1 MCEIC
6 GESFLTENKL
16 SNHITQRHVHS
27 SASPSPNV
35 GSSSKR
41 RKLDVDS
48 DVRCPLCDYVDLDT
62 DRLQQHVNRM
72 HFDPGSPRRPGTVDF
87 PCPICPLAFDHCD
100 NLETHINEEHHD
112 IVSPQSVIIQCNM
125 RLLLL
130 LLFRLKVHLLFSFFR
145 VQDSHSQRIPLLENI
160 NEGCVICGMKN
171 FDSLRDLDAHIEQH
185 YRGNDLPMLYFIFM
199 ACLVLLFTL

>member
-1 MCEIC
+1 MFCFIWILPFFIYICKDVFQVQNMSLRSKTVCEIC

-16 SNHITQRHVHS
+16 SNHITERHVHS
-27 SASPSPNV
+27 STSPSPSV

-41 RKLDVDS
+41 RKLDSDS

-112 IVSPQSVIIQCNM
+112 IVSPQTVIYY
-125 RLLLL
+125 
-130 LLFRLKVHLLFSFFR
+130 
-145 VQDSHSQRIPLLENI
+145 E
-160 NEGCVICGMKN
+160 
-171 FDSLRDLDAHIEQH
+171 
-185 YRGNDLPMLYFIFM
+185 
-199 ACLVLLFTL
+199 

>member
-1 MCEIC
+1 MSSRSKTVCEIC

-16 SNHITQRHVHS
+16 SNHITERHVHS
-27 SASPSPNV
+27 STSPSASV

-41 RKLDVDS
+41 RKLDADS

-100 NLETHINEEHHD
+100 SLETHINEEHHD
-112 IVSPQSVIIQCNM
+112 IVSPQSVM
-125 RLLLL
+125 LTAHARLYRRPAFIHT
-130 LLFRLKVHLLFSFFR
+130 LFYCFF
-145 VQDSHSQRIPLLENI
+145 DT
-160 NEGCVICGMKN
+160 G
-171 FDSLRDLDAHIEQH
+171 LR
-185 YRGNDLPMLYFIFM
+185 
-199 ACLVLLFTL
+199 

>member
-1 MCEIC
+1 MSLRSKTVCEIC

-16 SNHITQRHVHS
+16 SNHITERHVHS
-27 SASPSPNV
+27 STSPSPSV

-41 RKLDVDS
+41 RKLDADS

-112 IVSPQSVIIQCNM
+112 IVSPQTVMHRFNSVRRYCTPLI
-125 RLLLL
+125 
-130 LLFRLKVHLLFSFFR
+130 FF
-145 VQDSHSQRIPLLENI
+145 L
-160 NEGCVICGMKN
+160 
-171 FDSLRDLDAHIEQH
+171 SL
-185 YRGNDLPMLYFIFM
+185 
-199 ACLVLLFTL
+199 